1 MYAPLRY
8 LIRKIFMI
16 TIAERLNLA
25 YGRMVTAQKNSHF
38 SEQSVALLAVS
49 KKKPSN
55 LIREAYIAGQRSF
68 GESYVQEATDKI
80 AQLTDLTDIQWH
92 FIGPIQSNKS
102 ALIAEN
108 FSWVQSVDRLK
119 IARRLN
125 QQRPEQL
132 PPLNILIQVNIDD
145 EVNKSGCALD
155 ELNELAECIV
165 QSEKLVLRGLMAI
178 PKKSETE
185 HGQRNSFKKL
195 YTCYQEL
202 KSQYLTIDTLSMGMS
217 GDIEAAINE
226 GSNMV
231 RIGTDIFGARD

>member
-8 LIRKIFMI
+8 LIRKNFMF

-25 YGRMVTAQKNSHF
+25 YDRIVTTQKNSHF

-55 LIREAYIAGQRSF
+55 LIREAYMAGQRSF
-68 GESYVQEATDKI
+68 GESYVQGAIDKI
-80 AQLTDLTDIQWH
+80 AQLNDLTDIQWH

-155 ELNELAECIV
+155 ELNELAECIA

-178 PKKSETE
+178 PKKSDTE
-185 HGQRNSFKKL
+185 QAQRLSFKKL
-195 YTCYQEL
+195 YTCYHAL
-202 KSQYLTIDTLSMGMS
+202 KSQYSTIDTLSMGMS
-217 GDIEAAINE
+217 GDVEAAISE